1 MQFFADKGFDVTK
14 MTVLAFLNQKGG
26 TGKTTLSLN
35 VAYGLALT
43 EQRVLLIDADQQ
55 ASANA

>member
-1 MQFFADKGFDVTK
+1 

-35 VAYGLALT
+35 VAYGLAQ
-43 EQRVLLIDADQQ
+43 EGGARPADRRRPAGIRQRLVVPA
-55 ASANA
+55 

>member
-1 MQFFADKGFDVTK
+1 

-35 VAYGLALT
+35 VAYGLA
-43 EQRVLLIDADQQ
+43 QAGDRVLLIDADQQ
-55 ASANA
+55 ASAQRLVLSA